1 VIKFGGSGSNPPWGI
16 AFANFFLKLLKEV
29 YVYVFLRSSQFF
41 KEFKEFKEIIK
52 DLLLVYFLIYIKIDM
67 LKA

>member
-16 AFANFFLKLLKEV
+16 VFANCFLKFLKEV

-41 KEFKEFKEIIK
+41 KEFQEFKEIIK
-52 DLLLVYFLIYIKIDM
+52 DLP
-67 LKA
+67 